1 MSKTRINLYLDS
13 SVGESFKRYCKSHR
27 MSYSEVIET
36 LIYRFLISP
45 QSSTSHSESS
55 NLTAVQSQIH
65 DKAVKAYRDVYEAQR
80 QGVIDAAVNDSGS
93 ESVEDVSPRIPMP
106 MPIPTSPEVNHERP
120 RRLSKR
126 TQRR

>member
-1 MSKTRINLYLDS
+1 MSQKTRINLYLNS
-13 SVGESFKRYCKSHR
+13 SVGESFKRYCKSKKL
-27 MSYSEVIET
+27 SYSEVIET

-45 QSSTSHSESS
+45 QSSTSHSETS
-55 NLTAVQSQIH
+55 NLTTIQSQIH
-65 DKAVKAYRDVYEAQR
+65 DDAVHAYRQVYESQR

-106 MPIPTSPEVNHERP
+106 IPTSPEVNHHERP